1 MVYAPLPPDEL
12 KAAMASEVDA
22 LEKAYRW
29 LEKHMPPS
37 FHEEMDQK
45 TRLIL
50 ARNLISFNLQNHF
63 SQIQVEQSAF
73 VLCIDA
79 PDADVKILKRFA
91 HRGIVYYRTFI
102 SNEPP
107 PGEKKGALRIAIL
120 HLGDPQS
127 YEKLSAKQKQE
138 LLAIAKATNPTLQD
152 AEFEAMLRGLNSHF
166 LRSMTHTRL
175 EIALK
180 LFFQAK
186 TQDQCQYEVRKNGQW
201 KEKKA
206 PSLQLI
212 FAWRNVPRAGFLY
225 RLARIINA
233 HKLALTNVSS
243 TSINP
248 YQIEET
254 LILSLGLHG
263 IEGKAAWE
271 EADIDDLLREIC
283 LLKYFEA
290 EDAIAVAFVQTGLVT
305 GNEGHLIRN
314 FVSFVHQTLIYVDP
328 HLYSFDNI
336 VEGVCRHPELAILL
350 CKAFQAKFHPNLHN
364 FATFKKMVEEISG
377 LLQGLDT
384 GHALNDTRRR
394 NILRQILH
402 FIEHTLKT
410 NFYCHNKSAFAF
422 RLDPKYLDLVP
433 YERKE
438 KFPEIP
444 FGIFFI
450 RGMHFLGFNI
460 RFTDLARG
468 GVRTVTPEKW
478 DQYFHE
484 RNNIFAEAYFLAF
497 TQQKKNKDIP
507 EGGAKTAIL
516 LKPFDVFAPE
526 LEIYKTELEEKGTDP
541 AICEEK
547 CKIFARDHKLAFL
560 FASQRAFIESFMTLL
575 NCNEDGSL
583 RAPSIVDYYKQ
594 PEYIYLG
601 PDENML
607 NDMIVWIANYSA
619 KQKYKPGMSF
629 MSSKPKTGINH
640 KEFGVTSFGVNV
652 YLHQTLLF
660 LGIDPEKDPFTVKIS
675 GGPDGDV
682 AGNEILNLY
691 KFYPHTAKLLALTDV
706 SGTIYDPLGL
716 DLKEMANLFHKALP
730 IRNYPAKLLSEG
742 GFLLDL
748 QKKQESN
755 AYAQQT
761 LLLRKKEGA
770 LVEEWLSGS
779 EMNHIFR
786 NHLHQVKV
794 NVFIPGG
801 GRPRTLNENNIQTY
815 LDETGKPT
823 SQAIVEGANLYLTP
837 GARRTLE
844 KLGVLDMKDS
854 SCNKGGVI
862 CSSFEVLAGLT
873 LSDEEFL
880 KEKQEY
886 IREVLEIIK
895 QASLNEANLLL
906 ETHRKTGQY
915 LTDISE
921 KISEKINLYK
931 QQLLQYLLNV
941 TLPNDFKD
949 PLMRALFLYC
959 PSVLREKYPKR
970 ILAMPD
976 IHKKAIIACYL
987 ASHLIYTR
995 GIEWNPNIADLL
1007 PSIVQDPDLM
1017 H

>member
-1 MVYAPLPPDEL
+1 MTYTPLSPDEL
-12 KAAMASEVDA
+12 QIAITSEVEA
-22 LEKAYRW
+22 LEQAYRW
-29 LEKHMPPS
+29 LEQHMPPS
-37 FHEEMDQK
+37 FHEEIDQN
-45 TRLIL
+45 TRIIL
-50 ARNLISFNLQNHF
+50 ARNLISFHLQNHF
-63 SQIQVEQSAF
+63 SQVQVDQSAF

-79 PDADVKILKRFA
+79 PDADIKILKKFC

-102 SNEPP
+102 SNKPP
-107 PGEKKGALRIAIL
+107 PGEKKGFLRIAIL

-127 YEKLSAKQKQE
+127 YKKLTSEQKKE
-138 LLAIAKATNPTLQD
+138 LLAIAKTSNPLLKND
-152 AEFEAMLRGLNSHF
+152 EFEVMLHGLNSHF
-166 LRSMTHTRL
+166 LRSMPHARL

-186 TQDQCQYEVRKNGQW
+186 TQDLCQYEIRKNEQW
-201 KEKKA
+201 AEKKA
-206 PSLQLI
+206 PSLQIIL
-212 FAWRNVPRAGFLY
+212 AWRNVPRAGFLY
-225 RLARIINA
+225 RFARIINA
-233 HKLALTNVSS
+233 HNLALTNVSS
-243 TSINP
+243 TSIDP
-248 YQIEET
+248 HKMQET

-263 IEGKAAWE
+263 IKGNAAWE
-271 EADIDDLLREIC
+271 ETDIDDLLREIC

-290 EDAIAVAFVQTGLVT
+290 EDAIATTFVQSRLVT
-305 GNEGHLIRN
+305 GNDGHLIRN
-314 FVSFVHQTLIYVDP
+314 FISFAHQTLIYVDP
-328 HLYSFDNI
+328 NLYSFDAI
-336 VEGVCRHPELAILL
+336 VEGVCYHPELVCAL
-350 CKAFQAKFHPNLHN
+350 CKAFHAKFHPDTHDA
-364 FATFKKMVEEISG
+364 ATYKKIEEEISS
-377 LLQGLDT
+377 LLEELDT
-384 GHALNDTRRR
+384 GHAFNDKRRK

-402 FIEHTLKT
+402 FIQHTLKT
-410 NFYCHNKSAFAF
+410 NFFCHNKSAFAF

-433 YERKE
+433 YDRKE
-438 KFPEIP
+438 KFPELP

-468 GVRTVTPEKW
+468 GVRTVMPEKW
-478 DQYFHE
+478 EQYFHE
-484 RNNIFAEAYFLAF
+484 RNNIFSEAYFLAF

-507 EGGAKTAIL
+507 EGGSKTAIL

-526 LEIYKTELEEKGTDP
+526 LAIYKTELEEKGVAP
-541 AICEEK
+541 SICAEK
-547 CKIFARDHKLAFL
+547 CKIFAREHRLSFL
-560 FASQRAFIESFMTLL
+560 FASQRAFIESFMSLL

-583 RAPSIVDYYKQ
+583 RAASIVDYYKK

-607 NDMIVWIANYSA
+607 NEMIVWISNYSTS
-619 KQKYKPGMSF
+619 QNYKPGPSF
-629 MSSKPKTGINH
+629 MSSKPVTGINH
-640 KEFGVTSFGVNV
+640 KEFGVTSYGVNV

-691 KFYPHTAKLLALTDV
+691 KFYPHTAKILALTDV
-706 SGTIYDPLGL
+706 SGTIFDPAGL
-716 DLKEMANLFHKALP
+716 DLKEMADLFHKALP
-730 IRNYPAKLLSEG
+730 ICNYPAKLLSEG

-748 QKKQESN
+748 RTKRESS

-786 NHLHQVKV
+786 NHLHQVKA

-815 LDETGKPT
+815 LDETGHPS

-837 GARRTLE
+837 EARRALE

-880 KEKQEY
+880 KHKTEYVKQ
-886 IREVLEIIK
+886 ILQIIK

-906 ETHRKTGQY
+906 KTHKQTGQY

-931 QQLLQYLLNV
+931 QQLLQYLLTV
-941 TLPNDFKD
+941 KLPNHFKD
-949 PLMRALFLYC
+949 PLMKALLAYC
-959 PSVLREKYPKR
+959 PPLLREHYPER
-970 ILAMPD
+970 ILAIPD
-976 IHKKAIIACYL
+976 IHKKAIIACHL

-1007 PSIVQDPDLM
+1007 PTIVQDPDLIN
-1017 H
+1017 